1 MTSQLVDRRKLPIFI
16 HSSIDDM
23 GLTPNAFRVYAHL
36 ARRATKDGDAWP
48 SYQSIGDHCFG
59 AMYSHPDT
67 RRRHAVAAVKELIS
81 HGLIAK
87 EKRTADGWK
96 KSNSYVLVDVVTLQS
111 QQVVTPQSQQVV
123 TLQSQQVVTPQ
134 SQQVV
139 TPQSHKDTPVEDAPV
154 ESTPNSAAAAPETE
168 KPASVDGVDA
178 GRFTLQ
184 LLDDTGHIFI
194 FDPHSKR
201 QAATLEERYTLD
213 DIRAACA
220 EMVTKH
226 EAYIQRGEH
235 GITKPLGYMETILV
249 RKAKPKPAPRQ
260 QKTVRIY
267 NQYTGQVEEVMA

>member
-96 KSNSYVLVDVVTLQS
+96 KSNSYVLVDVVTL
-111 QQVVTPQSQQVV
+111 
-123 TLQSQQVVTPQ
+123 Q